1 MSFVKGKIDERVR
14 IEYNRPRMKEIYYD
28 ELTGFYNRKFLYYW
42 IENEIKRAN
51 RFATKFSMIMLD
63 IDNFRDVNN
72 TYGHLEGDRTLIEFA
87 KYLAGKIREVDN
99 LVRFGGD
106 EFIILMPNTNTKGVL
121 ELAQR
126 IVAGLNAQPILNHP
140 ILCSIGFSVFPNDG
154 TTIDILINQ
163 ADNLMYQAKKQGK
176 NRIGL
181 KPEITKKLLIP
192 SPVTIGREK
201 ETTWCLD
208 QLKECNMIL
217 IAGEA
222 GIGKTRLVYETR
234 GHLGNPVVLRGN
246 AYAALSQV
254 PYHPFKNMFV
264 ELLKQQPE
272 LTGRTMDR
280 LPEPYRSE
288 VQKFFPE
295 GKVAGPAPIE
305 VLDHFRLYNSVV
317 KFLLGMADALAPS
330 SVIIL
335 IDDLHWADQSTC
347 ELLDFLIRSV
357 RESIHIFATY
367 RIEEIRHAP
376 VSPLLGVWAR
386 EKLYAQIRLS
396 PLNEAQAAQLLESM
410 MGAVSPATVKFIYH
424 ESGGNP
430 FYMEE
435 LLRELERQHKI
446 YWNGKEW
453 ALHKDHEFTIP
464 SSIEETI
471 SRKLRFLNPEVKS
484 ILEAMAVY
492 GQEFSPELIALASRR
507 NAGEIL
513 DALDDLLR
521 LGFIKERTADL
532 FFFSEDIVRQ
542 IIYRKITRAD
552 LVRHHRAV
560 GEAIEDFHRNALPDY
575 AEQLA
580 HHFTVANDTFKAL
593 DYSKQAAL
601 KAKRNYAYQ
610 SAIRFLD
617 NALKFED
624 NIEEIF
630 KLKSALAEIYS
641 LAGKHA
647 LAIQN
652 FQDCLKINHGAARIY
667 HDLGKVY
674 EQKGAYRE
682 SLKYYQAGLKIAA
695 GTELAFLFRNAIAW
709 ANTRLGRYLKARKE
723 CEDILKSGKTLGKRT
738 LGSVYVTLG
747 VVALND
753 GDILRA
759 ENYFRESLKINEALG
774 EKRRMSACYLD
785 LAIAY
790 QNRLDLK
797 TAEELYRKALQL
809 YEEIGYQEG
818 IAIGHLDLGSLYS
831 GFDLLKA
838 EEMYLKGL
846 AIAKLIGSKRNMVF
860 LYNNLGFVNF
870 NRMADDAALG
880 NYRKSLELAK
890 EISFEEGVSFACLSL
905 SEFYRETG
913 QPKMCRRYLQTA
925 VRIAQKI
932 NSRYHIQNCLIE
944 EINYL
949 LAGKD
954 RARADALSRKLIA
967 RVKSERDLN
976 YKFFGLLTR
985 GKVLAAMRKYR
996 TAREFFKRAETIV
1009 QSLPGS
1015 LLTAELW
1022 YNKALLLKNQGM
1034 LPEANKAFLH
1044 SFRIYEKAANL
1055 RYMAR
1060 IEEEMAHVNIAEKIR
1075 TNKTKK

>member
-1 MSFVKGKIDERVR
+1 
-14 IEYNRPRMKEIYYD
+14 MKEIYYD
-28 ELTGFYNRKFLYYW
+28 ELTGVYNRKFLYYW

-51 RFATKFSMIMLD
+51 RFATKFSMILLD
-63 IDNFRDVNN
+63 IDNFREINN
-72 TYGHLEGDRTLIEFA
+72 SFGHLEGDRVLVEFA

-99 LVRFGGD
+99 LVRYGGD

-126 IVAGLNAQPILNHP
+126 IVAGLNAQPILTHP

-154 TTIDILINQ
+154 TTIELLINQ

-176 NRIGL
+176 NRVGL

-201 ETTWCLD
+201 ETDWCLN
-208 QLKECNMIL
+208 QLKEYNAIL

-222 GIGKTRLVYETR
+222 GIGKTRLVYEAR
-234 GHLGNPVVLRGN
+234 GHLGNPAVLRGN
-246 AYAALSQV
+246 AYAALSLV
-254 PYHPFKNMFV
+254 PYHPFKNMFE

-272 LTGRTMDR
+272 LTGRILSQ
-280 LPEPYRSE
+280 LPEAYRSE

-295 GKVAGPAPIE
+295 GKIAGPAPAE
-305 VLDHFRLYNSVV
+305 VLDHFRLYNSVS
-317 KFLLGMADALAPS
+317 KFLLKMAESLAPS
-330 SVIIL
+330 SILIL

-347 ELLDFLIRSV
+347 ELMDFLIRSI
-357 RESIHIFATY
+357 REKIHFFATY
-367 RIEEIRHAP
+367 RVEEIRHAP
-376 VSPLLGVWAR
+376 VSALLGVWAR

-435 LLRELERQHKI
+435 LLRELERQRKI
-446 YWNGKEW
+446 YWNGREWVFHKEQ
-453 ALHKDHEFTIP
+453 EFTIP

-471 SRKLRFLNPEVKS
+471 SRKLRFLNPEEKS
-484 ILEAMAVY
+484 ILEAMAVF
-492 GQEFSPELIALASRR
+492 GQEFSPELIALAAKR
-507 NAGEIL
+507 NVGEIL
-513 DALDDLLR
+513 DALDDLFR
-521 LGFIKERTADL
+521 LGFIKERATDL
-532 FFFSEDIVRQ
+532 YFFSEDIVRQ

-552 LVRHHRAV
+552 LVKHHRAV
-560 GEAIEDFHRNALPDY
+560 GEAIEDFYRNALPDY

-593 DYSKQAAL
+593 SYSKQAAL
-601 KAKRNYAYQ
+601 KAKQNYAYQ
-610 SAIRFLD
+610 SAIKFLD

-630 KLKSALAEIYS
+630 KLKSMLAEIYS

-682 SLKYYQAGLKIAA
+682 SLKYYKTGLKVAA
-695 GTELAFLFRNAIAW
+695 GTELVFLFRTAIAW
-709 ANTRLGRYLKARKE
+709 VNTRLGRYFKARKD
-723 CEDILKSGKTLGKRT
+723 CEEILKSVKTLEKRT
-738 LGSVYVTLG
+738 LSDIYITLG

-753 GDILRA
+753 GDIPRA
-759 ENYFRESLKINEALG
+759 ESYFRESLKIREVLG

-790 QNRLDLK
+790 QNRLRLK
-797 TAEELYRKALQL
+797 TAEELYKKALQL
-809 YEEIGYQEG
+809 YEEIGFQEG
-818 IAIGHLDLGSLYS
+818 IAIGHLDLGSLYTNY
-831 GFDLLKA
+831 DLLKA

-846 AIAKLIGSKRNMVF
+846 SIAKLIGSKRNMVY
-860 LYNNLGFVNF
+860 LYNNLGYVNF
-870 NRMADDAALG
+870 NRLVDDKALA
-880 NYRKSLELAK
+880 NYRQSHELAK
-890 EISFEEGVSFACLSL
+890 EINFEEGIIFSSLSL

-913 QPKMCRRYLQTA
+913 QSKKGRRYFQAAFRTA
-925 VRIAQKI
+925 QNI
-932 NSRYHIQNCLIE
+932 NLKYHTQSCIME
-944 EINYL
+944 EINYI
-949 LAGKD
+949 LAGKNYI
-954 RARADALSRKLIA
+954 RADALSRKLIA
-967 RVKSERDLN
+967 HLKSERDLN
-976 YKFFGLLTR
+976 YKFYGLLTR
-985 GKVLAAMRKYR
+985 GKVLLHAKKFTAAR
-996 TAREFFKRAETIV
+996 AFFKRADAIIH
-1009 QSLPGS
+1009 SLPS
-1015 LLTAELW
+1015 TQLTAELY
-1022 YNKALLLKNQGM
+1022 YNKALLDKKQGY

-1044 SFRIYEKAANL
+1044 SFRIYEKTANL
-1055 RYMAR
+1055 RFMAR
-1060 IEEEMAHVNIAEKIR
+1060 IEEEMARVNISD
-1075 TNKTKK
+1075 KTKISKKNKK

>member
-1 MSFVKGKIDERVR
+1 
-14 IEYNRPRMKEIYYD
+14 MKEIYYD

-51 RFATKFSMIMLD
+51 RFATKFSLILLD
-63 IDNFRDVNN
+63 IDNFREVNN
-72 TYGHLEGDRTLIEFA
+72 TFGHLEGDRVLIEFA
-87 KYLAGKIREVDN
+87 KYLAAKIREVDN
-99 LVRFGGD
+99 IVRFGGD

-126 IVAGLNAQPILNHP
+126 IIAGLNVRPILTHP
-140 ILCSIGFSVFPNDG
+140 IQCSIGFSVFPNDG
-154 TTIDILINQ
+154 STIETLINQ

-192 SPVTIGREK
+192 SPLTIGREK
-201 ETTWCLD
+201 ETDWCLN
-208 QLKECNMIL
+208 QLKENNTIL

-234 GHLGNPVVLRGN
+234 NRMGNPVVLRGN
-246 AYAALSQV
+246 AYAALSHV
-254 PYHPFKNMFV
+254 PYHPFKNMFE

-272 LTGRTMDR
+272 LTNRIMAQ
-280 LPEPYRSE
+280 LPDVYRSE
-288 VQKFFPE
+288 VQKFLPE
-295 GKVAGPAPIE
+295 GKVTAPASIE
-305 VLDHFRLYNSVV
+305 VLDHYRLYHSVGQFLV
-317 KFLLGMADALAPS
+317 KMAESLAPGS
-330 SVIIL
+330 IIVL
-335 IDDLHWADQSTC
+335 IDDLHWADQPTC
-347 ELLDFLIRSV
+347 GLLDFLIRSAQE
-357 RESIHIFATY
+357 RIYFFATY
-367 RIEEIRHAP
+367 RTEEIRHAP
-376 VSPLLGVWAR
+376 ASTLLGVWAR
-386 EKLYAQIRLS
+386 EKLYGQIRLS
-396 PLNEAQAAQLLESM
+396 PLSEAQAAQLLETM
-410 MGAVSPATVKFIYH
+410 MGAVSPPTVKFIYH

-435 LLRELERQHKI
+435 LLRELERQRKI
-446 YWNGKEW
+446 FWNGKEW
-453 ALHKDHEFTIP
+453 IFHKDQEFTIP

-492 GQEFSPELIALASRR
+492 GQEFSPELIALAARR
-507 NAGEIL
+507 NVGEIL
-513 DALDDLLR
+513 DALDELFR
-521 LGFIKERTADL
+521 LGFIKERAADL
-532 FFFSEDIVRQ
+532 YFFSEDIVRQ

-552 LVRHHRAV
+552 LVKHHRAV
-560 GEAIEDFHRNALPDY
+560 GEAIENIHRNELPDY

-580 HHFTVANDTFKAL
+580 QHFTIASDTFKAL
-593 DYSKQAAL
+593 AYSKQAAL
-601 KAKRNYAYQ
+601 KAKQNYAYQ
-610 SAIRFLD
+610 SAIKFMD

-652 FQDCLKINHGAARIY
+652 FQDCLKINPGAIRIY
-667 HDLGKVY
+667 HELGKVY
-674 EQKGAYRE
+674 EQKGDHRE
-682 SLKYYQAGLKIAA
+682 SLRYYQAGLKLSV
-695 GTELAFLFRNAIAW
+695 GTELAFLFRTAIAW

-723 CEDILKSGKTLGKRT
+723 CEEILKSKKTLPKRT

-790 QNRLDLK
+790 QNRLDFK
-797 TAEELYRKALQL
+797 TAEELYRKALQI
-809 YEEIGYQEG
+809 YDEIGYQEG
-818 IAIGHLDLGSLYS
+818 IAIGYLDLGSLYS
-831 GFDLLKA
+831 GLDLVKA

-846 AIAKLIGSKRNMVF
+846 ATAKLIGSKRNLVF
-860 LYNNLGFVNF
+860 LYNNLGYVNY
-870 NRMADDAALG
+870 NRMVVDAALG
-880 NYRKSLELAK
+880 NYRRALELAK
-890 EISFEEGVSFACLSL
+890 EIGFEEGVCFASLSL
-905 SEFYRETG
+905 SELYRETDQSKLG
-913 QPKMCRRYLQTA
+913 RRYLQTA
-925 VRIAQKI
+925 ARIAQKV
-932 NSRYHIQNCLIE
+932 NSKYYTQNCLIE

-949 LAGKD
+949 LAD
-954 RARADALSRKLIA
+954 HNHLSADVKSRKLVA
-967 RVKSERDLN
+967 QAKSERDLN

-985 GKVLAAMRKYR
+985 GKVLAAMRKHQ

-1009 QSLPGS
+1009 QALPGS
-1015 LLTAELW
+1015 LLTAEL
-1022 YNKALLLKNQGM
+1022 YYHQALLLKDLGQ
-1034 LPEANKAFLH
+1034 LPKANKIFLH
-1044 SFRIYEKAANL
+1044 SFRIYEKGGNL
-1055 RYMAR
+1055 RFMAR
-1060 IEEEMAHVNIAEKIR
+1060 IEEEMARVNISEK
-1075 TNKTKK
+1075 TEKK